1 MKNLLFI
8 SICFICLIACGNRN
22 KQSEVQE
29 SEVTFEEYA
38 INILKLY
45 QDVDPQLTAERNE
58 IYRLIL
64 KHTDPQS
71 EAGTYLLHN
80 IEHIDSI
87 VNQSVALVKDGE
99 IEDLYTLLKGEIM
112 NFYAHPHNTVDN
124 EMLLH
129 RLIGEL
135 YYQTTDSYEE
145 FVKELIYLNDFTIM
159 HMEALIDK
167 HPEYITILIEQAG
180 NCIEVGF
187 YDKAII
193 YGDKLC
199 SFMKKHGEVEGQ
211 IYSAILLAKVH
222 KKAGNIEQSNNIIDS
237 VKHLP
242 QYTKCCEAVK
252 QIGIFED

>member
-1 MKNLLFI
+1 M
-8 SICFICLIACGNRN
+8 
-22 KQSEVQE
+22 
-29 SEVTFEEYA
+29 
-38 INILKLY
+38 
-45 QDVDPQLTAERNE
+45 
-58 IYRLIL
+58 
-64 KHTDPQS
+64 
-71 EAGTYLLHN
+71 
-80 IEHIDSI
+80 
-87 VNQSVALVKDGE
+87 
-99 IEDLYTLLKGEIM
+99 
-112 NFYAHPHNTVDN
+112 
-124 EMLLH
+124 
-129 RLIGEL
+129 
-135 YYQTTDSYEE
+135 
-145 FVKELIYLNDFTIM
+145 KELIYLNDFTIM

-242 QYTKCCEAVK
+242 QYAKCCEEVK